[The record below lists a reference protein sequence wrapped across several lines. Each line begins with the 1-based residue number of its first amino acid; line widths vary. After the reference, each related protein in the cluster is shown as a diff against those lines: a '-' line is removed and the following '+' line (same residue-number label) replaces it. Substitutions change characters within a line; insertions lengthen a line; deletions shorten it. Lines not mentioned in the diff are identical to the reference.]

1 MSLADDFTT
10 FVRVETLI
18 FRWGKG
24 ARSFLV
30 LRTWHGLLQSL
41 YMDVYST
48 MMLRWNSTHRGKMR
62 RSSSSAK
69 VSNNVSN
76 SGNRNLTP
84 FEIVN
89 IVPPSYP
96 CV

>member
-18 FRWGKG
+18 FRRGKG

-41 YMDVYST
+41 YMDVYI
-48 MMLRWNSTHRGKMR
+48 R
-62 RSSSSAK
+62 R
-69 VSNNVSN
+69 
-76 SGNRNLTP
+76 
-84 FEIVN
+84 
-89 IVPPSYP
+89 
-96 CV
+96 

>member
-10 FVRVETLI
+10 FVRAETLI

-41 YMDVYST
+41 YMDVYI
-48 MMLRWNSTHRGKMR
+48 R
-62 RSSSSAK
+62 RCYVGTARTEGRCDVALK
-69 VSNNVSN
+69 FRITFRILVI
-76 SGNRNLTP
+76 
-84 FEIVN
+84 EI
-89 IVPPSYP
+89 
-96 CV
+96 